1 MDLHLDRAVPP
12 QPAATGS
19 VGDASDRAV
28 DARPAEGPRGAA
40 PGGSLGTVPDA
51 PELDPLDEPAG
62 GGVVLRLAGSRYV
75 IEMAAVAEVVPL
87 SKVTRVPGTPGWL
100 TGVANWRGRILPVVD
115 IRPVLGVEMT
125 ALPSSTRLLVLS
137 ADGCTAALVAE
148 AVPGV
153 HAGSLGDAASPPPT
167 LAPDAALLV
176 TGHVFDDF
184 GPIAVIDPAAVLGLR
199 SRLERRRRT
208 AS

>member
-1 MDLHLDRAVPP
+1 
-12 QPAATGS
+12 
-19 VGDASDRAV
+19 
-28 DARPAEGPRGAA
+28 
-40 PGGSLGTVPDA
+40 
-51 PELDPLDEPAG
+51 
-62 GGVVLRLAGSRYV
+62 
-75 IEMAAVAEVVPL
+75 MAAVAEVVPL
-87 SKVTRVPGTPGWL
+87 SKVTRVPGTPRWL

-115 IRPVLGVEMT
+115 IRPLLGVEMT

-137 ADGCTAALVAE
+137 VDGCTAGLVAE

-153 HAGSLGDAASPPPT
+153 HSGSLGEAASPPPT

-176 TGHVFDDF
+176 TGHVFDEG
-184 GPIAVIDPAAVLGLR
+184 GPIAVIDPAAVLELR